1 MQSRTTVR
9 TTLAVG
15 AVAALVAGTIAGAPG
30 AAAAASRHV
39 LKNSA
44 PTWLAKARHN
54 GQANPSNAVSL
65 RVYLAPQGGLAALQA
80 AALAVSTPGSAIYRK
95 FITPAEY
102 VAKYAPTSATV
113 ASVSSW

>member
-1 MQSRTTVR
+1 MQRRTTVR
-9 TTLAVG
+9 TALAVG

-30 AAAAASRHV
+30 AAAAPSRHV

-80 AALAVSTPGSAIYRK
+80 AALAVSTPGSATYRK

-113 ASVSSW
+113 ASVSS